1 MRVLLNPGVSGI
13 WTDMNEP
20 SDFLDMTGD
29 TQANVVS
36 EDGGTHSPYAKN
48 RNVFALGMA
57 RATFEGLQRLQPDR
71 RPYVITRAGYAGIQR
86 FSTMWMGDNNS
97 TWDALALTLPMM
109 ESLGISGEAFVGS
122 DIPGFMGRADGEL
135 LVLLYQ
141 SPFFSPFFP
150 TP

>member
-71 RPYVITRAGYAGIQR
+71 RPYWITQAGYACIPR
-86 FSTMWMGDNNS
+86 FSTLWLPDTVHPWHAS
-97 TWDALALTLPMM
+97 PFTLP
-109 ESLGISGEAFVGS
+109 LTA
-122 DIPGFMGRADGEL
+122 P
-135 LVLLYQ
+135 
-141 SPFFSPFFP
+141 
-150 TP
+150 